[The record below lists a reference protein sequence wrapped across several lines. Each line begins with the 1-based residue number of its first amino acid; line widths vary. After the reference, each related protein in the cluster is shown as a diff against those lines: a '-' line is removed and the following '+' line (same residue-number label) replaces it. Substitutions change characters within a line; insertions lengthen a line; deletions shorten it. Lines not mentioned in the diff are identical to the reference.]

1 MPAFKTRPGQGKIS
15 NFGYDFDEVDG
26 TEVDEGDIAERLR
39 NHFQFEEVVGAVSR
53 EAMPAPVAI
62 DEPAQEQATPGG
74 EIKRKPGRQPY
85 PRDEAG
91 NIIKPV
97 KTDG

>member
-15 NFGYDFDEVDG
+15 NFGYDFDEVGG
-26 TEVDEGDIAERLR
+26 TEVDDEDVIERLR

-53 EAMPAPVAI
+53 EAMSAPVATV
-62 DEPAQEQATPGG
+62 DEA
-74 EIKRKPGRQPY
+74 KRKPGRQPY